1 MAKQKKLNR
10 LIERHNLISQFVKAQ
25 SEDGTA
31 PLRLFLEILREVRY
45 VKLEKNRGIG
55 PFN

>member
-25 SEDGTA
+25 SEHGIE